1 MPAELAALLSGFL
14 LVLAR
19 VAGVFALVP
28 LPGFQGGPPLA
39 RVVLS
44 LLTALALFPK
54 WPALPMEHV
63 DVGLICLWMAA
74 EAATGLVIGLA
85 VALMLD
91 LFVMAAQVVS
101 LNAGFSFA
109 STFDPATQAES
120 GVLLIIAQLAGG
132 LTFFALGLDREVI
145 RTLAYSLQTHPPG
158 AALPRTAGPALI
170 GLGAD
175 MLSLSLRL
183 ALPAVALLVFADLAL
198 GLFARL
204 NAQLQLL
211 SLAFPAKMLASLLL
225 LGWLT
230 ALLPGFLQG
239 YAGTVFGVLR
249 RLFLE

>member
-1 MPAELAALLSGFL
+1 
-14 LVLAR
+14 
-19 VAGVFALVP
+19 
-28 LPGFQGGPPLA
+28 
-39 RVVLS
+39 
-44 LLTALALFPK
+44 
-54 WPALPMEHV
+54 
-63 DVGLICLWMAA
+63 MAA
-74 EAATGLVIGLA
+74 EAASGLVIGLA
-85 VALMLD
+85 VALILD
-91 LFVMAAQVVS
+91 VFVMAAQVVS

-132 LTFFALGLDREVI
+132 LIFFALGLDREVI
-145 RTLAYSLQTHPPG
+145 RTLAYSLQTHPAG
-158 AALPRTAGPALI
+158 GALPRTAGPALI

-239 YAGTVFGVLR
+239 YAGVVFGVLR